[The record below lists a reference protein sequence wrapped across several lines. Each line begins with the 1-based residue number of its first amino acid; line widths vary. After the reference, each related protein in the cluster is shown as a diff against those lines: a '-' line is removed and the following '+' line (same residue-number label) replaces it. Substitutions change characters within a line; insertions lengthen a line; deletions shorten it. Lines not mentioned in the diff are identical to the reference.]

1 MMRSSRGEGDW
12 TGSYTDS
19 IRQMMVVVIC
29 DPMNLDTE
37 TLDRIRSDLKQLF
50 PEDDNNNVTS
60 LYLHLSP
67 ARREAG
73 QPDPAPELLSGSPC
87 IQETLLGRKFSI
99 SPQAFFQVN
108 TLAAEVLYKIAGD
121 IAQLDQKTTL
131 VDVCCGTG
139 TIGLCL
145 ADQVNNV
152 VGVDIVAEAIR
163 DAHKNAQLNGVG
175 NCKYFT
181 GKAEDILGNILRDI
195 DNKVQNS
202 WYRMMDEMIKLF
214 RTLLQ

>member
-1 MMRSSRGEGDW
+1 MRSSRGEGDW
-12 TGSYTDS
+12 TGSYSDS

-50 PEDDNNNVTS
+50 SEDDNNNVTS

-73 QPDPAPELLSGSPC
+73 QPDPAPELLSGTPA
-87 IQETLLGRKFSI
+87 IQEVLLGRKFSI

-108 TLAAEVLYKIAGD
+108 TQAAEILYKMAGD
-121 IAQLDQKTTL
+121 IANLNDKSTL

-145 ADQVNNV
+145 ADKVKNV
-152 VGVDIVAEAIR
+152 VGVDIVADAIR
-163 DAHKNAQLNGVG
+163 DAQRNAELNGVT
-175 NCKYFT
+175 NCASPSSKPTSGPRSKGRAYT
-181 GKAEDILGNILRDI
+181 R
-195 DNKVQNS
+195 
-202 WYRMMDEMIKLF
+202 
-214 RTLLQ
+214 